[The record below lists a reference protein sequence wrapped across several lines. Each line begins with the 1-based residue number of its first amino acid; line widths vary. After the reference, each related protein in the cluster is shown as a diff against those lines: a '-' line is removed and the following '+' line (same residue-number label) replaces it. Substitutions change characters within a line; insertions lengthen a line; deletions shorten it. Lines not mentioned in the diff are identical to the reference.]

1 MKTDVLII
9 GGGLAGVSLADHLQ
23 SRGQDWLLAEAQ
35 DLLGGRIQSP
45 LLAGAR
51 FDVGPAWFWP
61 GQHRMEALTR
71 RFGLQVFE
79 QFSRGDRL
87 FQDSGGAVHRNRGYA
102 SMEGSL
108 RVAGGMG
115 QVIEA
120 LLGALPADRVM
131 AGTAIT
137 SLHRTGE
144 RIVATS
150 ANGKIE
156 ARRVVLALPP
166 RIAAETISFTP
177 ALSEAALKAAH
188 AIPTWMAG
196 QAKFVAVYDRPYWRD
211 AGLSGDA
218 ISQKGPL
225 VEIHDAS
232 PAVGGPYA
240 LFGFVG
246 WPPQVRAQHQAET
259 VTYAIAQLQ
268 DMFGPALGQPLAT
281 QLMDWA
287 QVPTVATGRDRS
299 GPAGHPAFGLS
310 PDLTRLWDGR
320 LQFGSTETAQGHGGY
335 LEGALEASERLSKV
349 MEDYGRLGV

>member
-9 GGGLAGVSLADHLQ
+9 GGGLAGLSLADHSQ
-23 SRGQDWLLAEAQ
+23 ARGQDWLLAEAQ
-35 DLLGGRIQSP
+35 DTFGGRIQSP
-45 LLAGAR
+45 MLAGAR

-61 GQHRMEALTR
+61 GQYRMEALIS
-71 RFGLQVFE
+71 RFGLQAFE

-115 QVIEA
+115 QVVAA
-120 LLGALPADRVM
+120 LLGALPAEKVM
-131 AGTAIT
+131 DSSTIT
-137 SLHRTGE
+137 SLHRTGGS
-144 RIVATS
+144 IVATS
-150 ANGKIE
+150 AKGQIE
-156 ARRVVLALPP
+156 TRRVVLALPP
-166 RIAAETISFTP
+166 RVAAETISFAP
-177 ALSEAALKAAH
+177 ALTEGALKAAL

-232 PAVGGPYA
+232 PSVGGPFA

-246 WPPQVRAQHQAET
+246 WPPDIRAQHRTET
-259 VTYAIAQLQ
+259 VTHAIVQLQ
-268 DMFGPALGQPLAT
+268 DMFGATLGQPLAT
-281 QLMDWA
+281 EVMDWA
-287 QVPTVATGRDRS
+287 QVPTVATGRDRA
-299 GPAGHPAFGLS
+299 GPASHPAFGLP
-310 PDLTRLWDGR
+310 PDLTSLWDGC
-320 LQFGSTETAQGHGGY
+320 LHFGSSETAHGHGGY

-349 MEDYGRLGV
+349 MEDWG